1 MKNPFLDFK
10 NVTAANDSLP
20 LDRIVEKHRQ
30 MMDDLLAVY
39 RSFDSEPIKEFCRL
53 MAHSLNFNRYK
64 TFLSSLEMPKF
75 LASTLTIASTLY
87 ESGLGLIRGMK
98 VAPGHIEEFCAF
110 MGLSKTAAFEQSA
123 PLGLY
128 ISALINASKEHRFKL
143 NLHNFP
149 NSFHFLGFRLREDK
163 HLSVTGDLGH
173 FTGAGLRGGYMKVTG
188 STGSWCGADMISGC
202 IKVTGDAHS
211 KIGEQMKGGQIQVYG
226 RIQEIAKY
234 RSGGDIQGKLGESRH
249 PGGLIV

>member
-10 NVTAANDSLP
+10 NVSVPNRDLP
-20 LDRIVEKHRQ
+20 LERMVEKHRQ
-30 MMDDLLAVY
+30 MMEELLAVY
-39 RSFDSEPIKEFCRL
+39 LSFDADHIKEFCRL
-53 MAHSLNFNRYK
+53 LTHGLNFNRYK

-75 LASTLTIASTLY
+75 LASALTIASTLY
-87 ESGLGLIRGMK
+87 EYSLRSIQSIK
-98 VAPGHIEEFCAF
+98 VVQGHIEEFCAF

-123 PLGLY
+123 PLGLF
-128 ISALINASKEHRFKL
+128 ISALINASKERRFELK
-143 NLHNFP
+143 LHNYP
-149 NSFHFLGFRLREDK
+149 NSFHFLGYRLKEEK

-173 FTGAGLRGGYMKVTG
+173 FTGAGLRGGYLKVTG
-188 STGSWCGADMISGC
+188 STGSWCGADMIGGR

-234 RSGGDIQGKLGESRH
+234 RCGGDIQSKYGKSGH
-249 PGGLIV
+249 PG